1 METKNKLNYKVT
13 SEEAYV
19 NQFYFNVNF
28 VVDDKEYLASCTY
41 CNEDMITDY
50 LVEDENGKEVKD
62 DDIVE
67 IGYYLLENMEIDKD
81 TITW

>member
-19 NQFYFNVNF
+19 SQFFFNVNF

-41 CNEDMITDY
+41 DNVDMMTEY
-50 LVEDENGKEVKD
+50 LVEDENGSEVQD

-67 IGYYLLENMEIDKD
+67 IGHYLLENMEIDKD
-81 TITW
+81 KITW